1 MFHLQL
7 PLVGKSFAFKK
18 SFFITNYCYDTHH
31 KNRWCYDLWQNLLKT
46 IEPQSKK
53 TNSGIS
59 IENPNQVDY
68 LPEGYMT
75 IEEFRKVAMEDTL
88 KFCREN
94 GISK

>member
-1 MFHLQL
+1 MIHTIKIDDTTIY
-7 PLVGKSFAFKK
+7 GK
-18 SFFITNYCYDTHH
+18 
-31 KNRWCYDLWQNLLKT
+31 NLLKS

-59 IENPNQVDY
+59 IENPNQVDCV
-68 LPEGYMT
+68 PEGYMT

-88 KFCREN
+88 KFCRDN